1 MLAASADRIPVPF
14 AYAGATGRWL
24 AVILRGVEY
33 FAGLVLAVDVGVV
46 FVSVIFRY
54 FLHDPIF
61 WAEEVARALMV
72 MQVFFGAAT
81 VLGRGRHVGID
92 SFRALFPKSW
102 TPSLIQMCCWIIV
115 AVSATLFVSSCGLLM
130 DSGGQTTSIGLP
142 QVIYVWLVV
151 IGSFIMTVFG
161 IANALAGPRRTVWTT
176 LIAGIILT
184 AAVSVWNIA
193 FPEQAI
199 RPWLLLL
206 TAFIGGLLIGMPIA
220 FVLAF
225 ASLLYFLADPSLP
238 LLVYSQQVLAGMDH
252 FVLLAIPFFVLAGM
266 VMEINGMS
274 SRLIELLLRMLGR
287 LRGGLNLITIAATAF
302 FSGISGSK
310 LADVAAVGG
319 IIMPAVRRTKQDPND
334 AAGLLAAT
342 AVMAETIPPCV
353 NMIILGFVANI
364 SIGGLFVAG
373 LVPALVLA
381 LALIAVAIAFG
392 TRSAFAEDDLRA
404 RTPLLALAGSAL
416 VSVGLILIIFVGFRS
431 GFATATEISAFAVL
445 YSLVV
450 GGLVF

>member
-1 MLAASADRIPVPF
+1 MLAASADRTPVPF
-14 AYAGATGRWL
+14 ADAGAAGRWL
-24 AVILRGVEY
+24 ATLLRGVEY
-33 FAGLVLAVDVGVV
+33 FAGLVLAVDVAVV
-46 FVSVIFRY
+46 FASVIFRY

-61 WAEEVARALMV
+61 WAEEIARALMV

-92 SFRALFPKSW
+92 SFRGLFPKSW
-102 TPSLIQMCCWIIV
+102 NQAMIQMCCWIIV
-115 AVSATLFVSSCGLLM
+115 AVSGTLFFSSCGLLI

-142 QVIYVWLVV
+142 QVIYVWPVV
-151 IGSFIMTVFG
+151 IGAFIMTTFG
-161 IANALAGPRRTVWTT
+161 VANALAGPRRTVWTT
-176 LIAGIILT
+176 LIAAILLTT
-184 AAVSVWNIA
+184 AVAGWNIA

-225 ASLLYFLADPSLP
+225 ASLLFFLADPSLP

-287 LRGGLNLITIAATAF
+287 MRGGLNLITIAATAF

-310 LADVAAVGG
+310 LADVAAVGESSCPQCG
-319 IIMPAVRRTKQDPND
+319 APSR
-334 AAGLLAAT
+334 
-342 AVMAETIPPCV
+342 
-353 NMIILGFVANI
+353 
-364 SIGGLFVAG
+364 
-373 LVPALVLA
+373 
-381 LALIAVAIAFG
+381 
-392 TRSAFAEDDLRA
+392 
-404 RTPLLALAGSAL
+404 
-416 VSVGLILIIFVGFRS
+416 
-431 GFATATEISAFAVL
+431 
-445 YSLVV
+445 
-450 GGLVF
+450 